1 MNCVSLTRS
10 MRLVERARYE
20 EGPGT
25 GRFWFAGDI
34 EPMTKRHVT
43 ILSRIFLFAT
53 LAAFALPA
61 VAAENATFDRTFT
74 VTAPVRIE
82 LSNGSGNV
90 EIRGSADGTVH
101 VHGKISPGGWSIFGG
116 SGKSV
121 EEVAANPPLEQSG
134 STSRIGKNSSWLKNV
149 TIDYQVEVPHDTE
162 IDAGVASG
170 GITID
175 NVKGPV
181 KASSASGY
189 VHVYRVERDTQLNAA
204 SGSIDVSGIGGTLRV
219 SSASGDTRVADV
231 KGELKVT
238 AASGSIRIQHPS
250 DRVDASTASGS
261 IEVIG
266 ANNDVKVHAISG
278 SIQVSGNPGAGR
290 LWELKTISGSVEL
303 RVPSNASFLLSA
315 ESTSGDIRTSI
326 PVILEEQSKHSLR
339 AHIGNSAGRVEVH
352 TVSGSVNVSS
362 GS

>member
-1 MNCVSLTRS
+1 LG
-10 MRLVERARYE
+10 ARND
-20 EGPGT
+20 
-25 GRFWFAGDI
+25 WCAGHMK
-34 EPMTKRHVT
+34 PMTRRHIT
-43 ILSRIFLFAT
+43 ILSRIFLFTA
-53 LAAFALPA
+53 LAAFALPG
-61 VAAENATFDRTFT
+61 AAAQNAAFDRSFT
-74 VTAPVRIE
+74 VSSPVRLE
-82 LSNGSGNV
+82 LSNGSGSV
-90 EIRGSADGTVH
+90 EIKGSSDGTVH
-101 VHGKISPGGWSIFGG
+101 VHGKVTPGGWSIFGG
-116 SGKSV
+116 SGKNV

-134 STSRIGKNSSWLKNV
+134 STIRIGKNSSWLKNV

-189 VHVYRVERDTQLNAA
+189 VHVYRVEQDTQLNAA
-204 SGSIDVSGIGGTLRV
+204 SGSIEASGIGGSLRV

-231 KGELKVT
+231 KGELKIT
-238 AASGSIRIQHPS
+238 AASGAIRIEHPS

-261 IEVIG
+261 IEVLG

-278 SIQVSGNPGAGR
+278 SIQVSGNPGASR

-326 PVILEEQSKHSLR
+326 PVILEEQNKHSLR

>member
-1 MNCVSLTRS
+1 
-10 MRLVERARYE
+10 
-20 EGPGT
+20 
-25 GRFWFAGDI
+25 
-34 EPMTKRHVT
+34 MTKRRLAV
-43 ILSRIFLFAT
+43 LSRVILLTALAT
-53 LAAFALPA
+53 YALPA
-61 VAAENATFDRTFT
+61 IAAENATFDRSFT
-74 VTAPVRIE
+74 VTSPVRIE
-82 LSNGSGNV
+82 LSNGSGSV

-101 VHGKISPGGWSIFGG
+101 VHGKVSPGGWSLFGG
-116 SGKSV
+116 AAKSV

-134 STSRIGKNSSWLKNV
+134 STIRIGKNSSWLKNV
-149 TIDYQVEVPHDTE
+149 TIEYRVEVPHDTE

-189 VHVYRVERDTQLNAA
+189 IHVYRVEHDTQVNAA
-204 SGSIDVSGIGGTLRV
+204 SGSIDVSGIGATLRV

-231 KGELKVT
+231 KGEVKIT

-261 IEVIG
+261 IDVVG

-278 SIQVSGNPGAGR
+278 SIQVSGNPGASR

-326 PVILEEQSKHSLR
+326 PVILEEQNKHSLR
-339 AHIGNSAGRVEVH
+339 AHIGSSAGRVEVH